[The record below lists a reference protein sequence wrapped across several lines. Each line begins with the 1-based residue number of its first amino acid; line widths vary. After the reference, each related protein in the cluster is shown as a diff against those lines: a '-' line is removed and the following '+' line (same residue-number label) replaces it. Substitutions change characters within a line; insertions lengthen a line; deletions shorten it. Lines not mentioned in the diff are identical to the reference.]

1 MEDNGEVSRINDPK
15 DLKPGQY
22 KLTRTYQVHSSTKAF
37 KRRTITLQDHVGEA
51 WPVIILQ
58 YSNTSTEE
66 DVKVKPHKNAKKSLQ
81 PFYGTATS
89 TKQHIT
95 DKAKTPLAPS
105 SIYDEFFEG
114 GGSIVESTSFAS
126 LPRGIRQV
134 KYQRSKLRDQHG
146 KDTLADL
153 IEKCKDSKGKFLHS
167 LQLSPALNYTHGW
180 GKVLNESKVSCP
192 RTKHNDPDKDL
203 NINPSIQSPPH

>member
-1 MEDNGEVSRINDPK
+1 MTTSPFLSSKEACDIILNPGENVCTEIPHGCRKDVTFVLDTSCFNHNDDFKADDNGSSHHHDSKLNSLRWKTMVKFHASMTPK
-15 DLKPGQY
+15 ICQNILG
-22 KLTRTYQVHSSTKAF
+22 TYQVHSSTKAF

-58 YSNTSTEE
+58 YLNTSTEE
-66 DVKVKPHKNAKKSLQ
+66 DVKVEPHKNAKKSLQ

-134 KYQRSKLRDQHG
+134 KYQETSTGRILWR
-146 KDTLADL
+146 
-153 IEKCKDSKGKFLHS
+153 I
-167 LQLSPALNYTHGW
+167 
-180 GKVLNESKVSCP
+180 
-192 RTKHNDPDKDL
+192 
-203 NINPSIQSPPH
+203 